1 MEQLPHE
8 HKRGKALFRERI
20 RRAGLP
26 EWVAAPAEPENFL
39 AVLEKGLRS
48 YGLPVLDDMLKES
61 ILVDLGYVDGKAL
74 AQARR
79 NADSAPVVPD
89 LLCDVVALEVGLRS
103 LM

>member
-1 MEQLPHE
+1 MCPS
-8 HKRGKALFRERI
+8 RPWPG
-20 RRAGLP
+20 RAGLP

-61 ILVDLGYVDGKAL
+61 VLLDLGYVDGQAL
-74 AQARR
+74 AHARKD
-79 NADSAPVVPD
+79 ADAASVVPD
-89 LLCDVVALEVGLRS
+89 LLCDALALEVGLRS

>member
-1 MEQLPHE
+1 M
-8 HKRGKALFRERI
+8 
-20 RRAGLP
+20 
-26 EWVAAPAEPENFL
+26 
-39 AVLEKGLRS
+39 EKGYVS
-48 YGLPVLDDMLKES
+48 KEQIDEALNVQRQTKNPDLGR

-89 LLCDVVALEVGLRS
+89 LLCDVLALEVGLRS